1 MTLSDLEWLNEI
13 FSDTKHKAVSATAEL
28 FVFFML
34 IEIGY
39 CTFVFC
45 AYNPSF
51 YNTFSSVILLL
62 PWMNTFG
69 FTAYQISW
77 FVISSWCDECRRTTS
92 KRNDGNG
99 EVRRNTNESTYD
111 EVRDPQQ
118 ITYATIESLRNNVES
133 RPTPVVNPEQP
144 VIYSDLASLSNSR
157 DINVWFIKLCRSTS
171 YAVYEPVG
179 ERWLL

>member
-1 MTLSDLEWLNEI
+1 
-13 FSDTKHKAVSATAEL
+13 
-28 FVFFML
+28 ML

-118 ITYATIESLRNNVES
+118 ITYATIESLRKDDKS